1 MQLRSGI
8 AIAAEAL
15 IRLLVWELSY
25 TTGEDL
31 KRRGEK
37 KKLIG
42 PGSSHCSSMGS
53 GFDLEVTCS
62 IPGLTQWVKD
72 MVLL

>member
-37 KKLIG
+37 KN
-42 PGSSHCSSMGS
+42 
-53 GFDLEVTCS
+53 
-62 IPGLTQWVKD
+62 
-72 MVLL
+72 